1 MAETSFLHEELM
13 QEEGLTIRDLPVPFQ
28 HAIKGWNV
36 TKRKYD
42 ENPSEKEELRLI
54 RISTEIANKMQN
66 WIENRSDEDDND
78 NNNNNDRE
86 NNTKNNSNE
95 NKRRVSTTESN
106 TTKRRSVEKGADEEK
121 PNVKTDA
128 KAEPKKPVTTGVS
141 FGNFVMEKKI
151 KSICEGNGGR
161 IKITQLKSIL
171 NKEPDYPEQKVHNIK
186 LRKVFLSS
194 DYRIV

>member
-13 QEEGLTIRDLPVPFQ
+13 QEEGLSIRDLPVSFQ

-66 WIENRSDEDDND
+66 WIENRSDEDDDDDND
-78 NNNNNDRE
+78 GE
-86 NNTKNNSNE
+86 NNTKNHSNE

-106 TTKRRSVEKGADEEK
+106 TTKIMSVEKGADEEK
-121 PNVKTDA
+121 PNVKTGA
-128 KAEPKKPVTTGVS
+128 KAEPKKSVTTGVS

-151 KSICEGNGGR
+151 KSICEVNGGR

>member
-13 QEEGLTIRDLPVPFQ
+13 QEEGLTIRDLPVAFQ

-42 ENPSEKEELRLI
+42 ENPSEKEELRSI
-54 RISTEIANKMQN
+54 RISTDIANKMQN
-66 WIENRSDEDDND
+66 WIESRSDDEDDDDND
-78 NNNNNDRE
+78 GKNNA
-86 NNTKNNSNE
+86 KNNSNE

-106 TTKRRSVEKGADEEK
+106 TTKRRSVEKDFDEEK

-151 KSICEGNGGR
+151 KSICEANGGR

>member
-1 MAETSFLHEELM
+1 MAKTSFLHEELM
-13 QEEGLTIRDLPVPFQ
+13 QEEGLTIRDLPVAFQ

-42 ENPSEKEELRLI
+42 ENPSEKDELRLI

-78 NNNNNDRE
+78 DNDRE
-86 NNTKNNSNE
+86 NNSNE

-106 TTKRRSVEKGADEEK
+106 TTKRRSDEKGADEEK